1 MLVLLADSIT
11 LLRMNLWIAWRRE
24 KIFQL
29 TEWVTSLTFL
39 LSFFQ
44 FFSAR
49 LGWETQKMSQFSL
62 WLLLSRL
69 VFKCSFRVYR
79 AMSRFTCSGL
89 LARREFTVNF
99 MSRWVGDAR
108 KTVRRVDRRTGREAS
123 RERKKFFLA
132 VNFPDDFLQPKC
144 VHIRAVIMVFA
155 WLGTNGECDVPANLQ
170 TDSSPRKT
178 NDQVEKLF
186 PVSSPGKILHESRE
200 EKLFFFQVARR
211 NL

>member
-1 MLVLLADSIT
+1 MNRLTGGKDFPSHRMSNKFDFSPFFFPIFLGSSR
-11 LLRMNLWIAWRRE
+11 LRN
-24 KIFQL
+24 
-29 TEWVTSLTFL
+29 T
-39 LSFFQ
+39 
-44 FFSAR
+44 
-49 LGWETQKMSQFSL
+49 KMSQFSL

-79 AMSRFTCSGL
+79 AMSRFTCSGS

-155 WLGTNGECDVPANLQ
+155 
-170 TDSSPRKT
+170 
-178 NDQVEKLF
+178 
-186 PVSSPGKILHESRE
+186 
-200 EKLFFFQVARR
+200 
-211 NL
+211 